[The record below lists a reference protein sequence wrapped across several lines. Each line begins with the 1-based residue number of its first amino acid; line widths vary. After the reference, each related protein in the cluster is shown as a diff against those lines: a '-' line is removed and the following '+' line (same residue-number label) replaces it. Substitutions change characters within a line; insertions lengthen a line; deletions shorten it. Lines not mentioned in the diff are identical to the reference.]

1 MSSNGV
7 VYVVLNK
14 GKGALCNLPKQ
25 QEQQT
30 NDVEDVGTLLI
41 RFELQDFSA
50 SFVIFSNT

>member
-1 MSSNGV
+1 MSSKGF